1 MPSAMNMITVG
12 EGIALMLGP
21 IVAGLSESWTTDF
34 LSYISGVI
42 LDQSGKN
49 YNLLFVTGGISM
61 LVTGILPLLVY
72 FPCCHEKHETF

>member
-1 MPSAMNMITVG
+1 
-12 EGIALMLGP
+12 
-21 IVAGLSESWTTDF
+21 
-34 LSYISGVI
+34 VI

-72 FPCCHEKHETF
+72 LPCCHEKHEKY